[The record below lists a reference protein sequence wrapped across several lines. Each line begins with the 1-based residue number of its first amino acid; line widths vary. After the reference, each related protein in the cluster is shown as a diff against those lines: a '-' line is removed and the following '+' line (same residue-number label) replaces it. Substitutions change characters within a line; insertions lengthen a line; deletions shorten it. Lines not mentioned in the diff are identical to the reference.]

1 MFDIGWQEL
10 FIVAVLALI
19 VVGPKDLPRMIRTL
33 RTWIRR
39 AREMARDFQSGLD
52 DVVREAELDDLR
64 RQVNS
69 ASDPTKALAD
79 QLDPTGEFADDLNMR
94 DIEKD
99 LSDTAKEFRDST
111 TPVEAM
117 DPDEGKPEPVADTTD
132 AAAAEPPASAPA
144 ADDDNKAPA
153 AAGKAEG

>member
-1 MFDIGWQEL
+1 
-10 FIVAVLALI
+10 
-19 VVGPKDLPRMIRTL
+19 
-33 RTWIRR
+33 
-39 AREMARDFQSGLD
+39 MARDFQSGLD